1 MLKKTITYKDY
12 NGIERTE
19 DFYFNLTQTELM
31 KWDLKTP
38 GGLAAKLEKITQKFD
53 VPSLTEF
60 LEDLI
65 DKSYGIKSEDGVRFI
80 KDPDLRCFARLKH
93 MISFSLSS
101 FQTKRRLQTLLT
113 AFFLRNFLK
122 KLKNRMQ
129 TFLSPLFLINC
140 ENKEV
145 LKCLN

>member
-12 NGIERTE
+12 NDVERTE
-19 DFYFNLTQTELM
+19 DFLFNLTQTELM

-65 DKSYGIKSEDGVRFI
+65 DKSYGIKSDDGVRFI
-80 KDPDLRCFARLKH
+80 KDPKLSEMFRQTEAYDQLFTELFSNEKKTADFINGILPKELLDKAKEQNAN
-93 MISFSLSS
+93 IS
-101 FQTKRRLQTLLT
+101 KPALL
-113 AFFLRNFLK
+113 N
-122 KLKNRMQ
+122 
-129 TFLSPLFLINC
+129 
-140 ENKEV
+140 
-145 LKCLN
+145 

>member
-12 NGIERTE
+12 NDVERKE

-65 DKSYGIKSEDGVRFI
+65 DKSYGIKSDDGVRFI
-80 KDPDLRCFARLKH
+80 KDPKLSEMFRQTEAYDQLFIEL
-93 MISFSLSS
+93 FSNE
-101 FQTKRRLQTLLT
+101 KRTSDFINGILPKELLEQ
-113 AFFLRNFLK
+113 AQKQNANASKPAL
-122 KLKNRMQ
+122 
-129 TFLSPLFLINC
+129 
-140 ENKEV
+140 
-145 LKCLN
+145 LN

>member
-80 KDPDLRCFARLKH
+80 KDPDLSKMFRQTEAYDQLFIEL
-93 MISFSLSS
+93 FSNEKKTSDFINGILP
-101 FQTKRRLQTLLT
+101 KELLEK
-113 AFFLRNFLK
+113 A
-122 KLKNRMQ
+122 
-129 TFLSPLFLINC
+129 
-140 ENKEV
+140 KEQNANV
-145 LKCLN
+145 SKPALLN